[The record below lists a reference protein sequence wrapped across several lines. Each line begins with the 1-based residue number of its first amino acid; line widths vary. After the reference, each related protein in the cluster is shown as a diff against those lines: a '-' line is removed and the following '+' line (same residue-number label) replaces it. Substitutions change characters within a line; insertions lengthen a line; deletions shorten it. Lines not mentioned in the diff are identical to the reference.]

1 MKTCPKCNASVI
13 DTAKF
18 CNKCGHNFQTNEN
31 IFCTEC
37 GAKLQPDSAFCVEC
51 GATVQ
56 NGGAGFDFSGIS
68 SLENEASAQ
77 LNSQI
82 EAERFYNN
90 ATVDGTKLIKYK
102 GNDDTV
108 YIPDGITF
116 IEPQAFDYKHKL
128 KKLRLPASY
137 SNIQGKALPD
147 YIEQIEVDSCSVYF
161 KMVDG
166 VLFTYDGRELIK
178 ATANIRGFYSI
189 PSTVENIHVGAFAMN
204 NGITQIDI
212 PSSVRCISAFAFS
225 GCRGLKAVRINGNY
239 LEIGYC
245 AFSGCESL
253 TTLELN
259 NGVRKI
265 CESAFEGCSSLSSV
279 VIPSTVNLIEYDA
292 FKDCRGLKT
301 VRIFGSDLEIGRYAF
316 MCCPNIYEIE
326 LKNGVRVLREGVFCD
341 CDYLDALEIP
351 RTLETVEEYVFGTEH
366 RLKTLKVPRGIDVDV
381 YKFGGRSSTKIV
393 YID

>member
-37 GAKLQPDSAFCVEC
+37 GARLQPDSAFCVEC

-56 NGGAGFDFSGIS
+56 NGGAGFDFSIIS

-77 LNSQI
+77 LNS
-82 EAERFYNN
+82 ERFYNN

-108 YIPDGITF
+108 YIPDGITS
-116 IEPQAFDYKHKL
+116 IEPRAFDYEQKL
-128 KKLRLPASY
+128 KKLRLPASC
-137 SNIQGKALPD
+137 SNIQGIALSC
-147 YIEQIEVDSCSVYF
+147 YIEQIEVDSSSVYF

-178 ATANIRGFYSI
+178 ATSSIRGFYSI
-189 PSTVENIHVGAFAMN
+189 PSTVENIHVGAFECN
-204 NGITQIDI
+204 DGITQIDI

-225 GCRGLKAVRINGNY
+225 GCKGLKTVRISGNW
-239 LEIGYC
+239 LEIGYE
-245 AFSGCESL
+245 AFLACESL

-265 CESAFEGCSSLSSV
+265 CEGAFESCSSLSSV
-279 VIPSTVNLIEYDA
+279 VIPSTVNLIEYAA
-292 FKDCRGLKT
+292 FKECRGLRT

-316 MCCPNIYEIE
+316 MGCPNIREIE
-326 LKNGVRVLREGVFCD
+326 LKNGVRVLREGVFSD
-341 CDYLDALEIP
+341 CNCLETVEIP
-351 RTLETVEEYVFGTEH
+351 RTLETVENYVFGTEH
-366 RLKTLKVPRGIDVDV
+366 GLKTLKLPRGIDVDV
-381 YKFGGRSSTKIV
+381 YEFGGNCNTKIV

>member
-37 GAKLQPDSAFCVEC
+37 GARLQPDSAFCVEC

-56 NGGAGFDFSGIS
+56 NGEVGFDLSIIS

-77 LNSQI
+77 LNS
-82 EAERFYNN
+82 ERFYNN
-90 ATVDGTKLIKYK
+90 ATVDGTKLIKYR
-102 GNDDTV
+102 GNDETV
-108 YIPDGITF
+108 YIPDGITS

-128 KKLRLPASY
+128 KKLRLPASC
-137 SNIQGKALPD
+137 SNIQGIALPD
-147 YIEQIEVDSCSVYF
+147 CIEQIEVDSCSMHF

-178 ATANIRGFYSI
+178 ATTNIRGFYSI
-189 PSTVENIHVGAFAMN
+189 PSTVENIHVGAFEGN
-204 NGITQIDI
+204 DGITQIDI
-212 PSSVRCISAFAFS
+212 PSSVRCIGAMAFS
-225 GCRGLKAVRINGNY
+225 GCRGLKAVRISGNY
-239 LEIGYC
+239 LEIGFW
-245 AFSGCESL
+245 AFNCCDAL

-265 CESAFEGCSSLSSV
+265 CESAFESCSSLSSV
-279 VIPSTVNLIEYDA
+279 AIPSTVNLIEGVA

-316 MCCPNIYEIE
+316 TGCPNIYEIE
-326 LKNGVRVLREGVFCD
+326 LKNGVRVLREGVFSD
-341 CDYLDALEIP
+341 CNCLETVEIP
-351 RTLETVEEYVFGTEH
+351 RTLETIENYVFGTEH
-366 RLKTLKVPRGIDVDV
+366 GLKTLKLPRGIDADV
-381 YKFGGRSSTKIV
+381 YKFGGSCNTKIV

>member
-37 GAKLQPDSAFCVEC
+37 GARLQPDSAFCVEC

-56 NGGAGFDFSGIS
+56 NGGAGFDLSIIS

-77 LNSQI
+77 LNS
-82 EAERFYNN
+82 ERFYNN

-108 YIPDGITF
+108 YIPDGITS
-116 IEPQAFDYKHKL
+116 IEPQAFDNKHKL
-128 KKLRLPASY
+128 KKLRLPASC
-137 SNIQGKALPD
+137 SNIQGIALPD
-147 YIEQIEVDSCSVYF
+147 YIEQIEVDSCSMYF

-189 PSTVENIHVGAFAMN
+189 PSTVENIHVGAFECN

-212 PSSVRCISAFAFS
+212 PSSVRCISAFAFNC
-225 GCRGLKAVRINGNY
+225 CRGLKAVRISGNW
-239 LEIGYC
+239 LEIGHY
-245 AFSGCESL
+245 AFRSCESL

-265 CESAFEGCSSLSSV
+265 CESAFEECSSLSSV
-279 VIPSTVNLIEYDA
+279 VIPSTVNLIEYAA
-292 FKDCRGLKT
+292 FSRCRELKT
-301 VRIFGSDLEIGRYAF
+301 VRIFGSDLEISRYAF
-316 MCCPNIYEIE
+316 MRCPNIYEIE
-326 LKNGVRVLREGVFCD
+326 LKNGVRVLREGVFCN
-341 CDYLDALEIP
+341 CDYLETLEIP

-366 RLKTLKVPRGIDVDV
+366 RLKTLKVPRGIDADV
-381 YKFGGRSSTKIV
+381 YDFGGSCDTKIV